1 VEPAPVSGKV
11 CLTLL
16 GVKLLS
22 GEYDVSAY
30 LIDQS
35 GLHNYDQRLREVK
48 FRLTESVQHIGLCYL
63 DHRWSCE
70 ALPGAPVSA
79 TIL

>member
-1 VEPAPVSGKV
+1 MSGKAS
-11 CLTLL
+11 LTLP

-48 FRLTESVQHIGLCYL
+48 FRVTESVQHLGLCYL

-70 ALPGAPVSA
+70 ASPAAPSPAVCDVG
-79 TIL
+79 